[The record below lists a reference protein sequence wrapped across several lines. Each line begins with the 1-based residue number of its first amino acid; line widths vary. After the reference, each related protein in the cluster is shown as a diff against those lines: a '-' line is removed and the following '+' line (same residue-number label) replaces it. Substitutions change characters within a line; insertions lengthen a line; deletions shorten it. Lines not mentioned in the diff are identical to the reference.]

1 MKTQKILSLNQVAL
15 ATALAASA
23 IGSAYAQ
30 SNNDTLK
37 LDEVVVTGTATGASK
52 MKQSSSISTVGVE
65 QILQSQ
71 PTNASDILRSIP
83 GIRAESSGGGGN
95 ANVTVRGLPISAGGS
110 RYVQFQEDGLPVML
124 FGDVAFST
132 PDMFLRADS
141 SLERLEV
148 VRGGSASTLATNAP
162 GGIINFISKTGDEP
176 GGSLG
181 VTTGLGYN
189 EKRLDFDYS
198 GKLSDKTRFFIG
210 GFTHNGEGPRNATG
224 NSNQGGQ
231 IKGNITQELDNGFVR
246 FNFKALDDQSPL
258 FMPVPVRIANGKV
271 SELPGIDP
279 RMSSMYSPY
288 WVKDYTLTKNNTM
301 VGTDVN
307 DGLRVKQNSFGI
319 EAELK
324 LADGWKLSEKF
335 RHSSMSGRFIG
346 LFPANDAAAAPA
358 GTLYATGP
366 KAGQAYSGNAFTNT
380 VFNTSMDDM
389 GSTSNDFKLS
399 KSFAQADGAKLN
411 TTFGLFMN
419 VQKVGLTWNFNQYLM
434 QATDK
439 NPALLSN
446 SSTNSYGATALGA
459 DVWGGCCTR
468 AIDATY
474 NTTSPYAVIGWEK
487 GAWTLDGSL
496 RHDNQVATGSYNQV
510 NTGAVNPA
518 LKNTFQPGSAQAINY
533 TKSHMSYSFGGNYQM
548 NKDLAYFARISEGV
562 AFNADRIMFGSAAV
576 PMAGGAGVVP
586 INTVQQLEGGVKMR
600 NGNLSTFV
608 TVFQAKTDESNFDAS
623 TQRSTANK
631 YDAKGIELEAG
642 YKMGSFRING
652 GVTVTDAKIV
662 SSGLTPNRQ
671 AKVVYQLS
679 PTYTTGAFTVG
690 AAIVGSSSAK
700 DAQGSAYEATLPA
713 YTVVNGFA
721 NYAVSKDLTA
731 TFGVYNLTNTIGYTE
746 INDGRMAARSIN
758 GRSAKVGLKYHF

>member
-1 MKTQKILSLNQVAL
+1 MKIQKIAPTKVAAAVAL
-15 ATALAASA
+15 TVVQMGIAH
-23 IGSAYAQ
+23 AQ
-30 SNNDTLK
+30 SSNDTLK

-52 MKQSSSISTVGVE
+52 MKQSNSVSTVGVE
-65 QILQSQ
+65 QVLQSQ
-71 PTNASDILRSIP
+71 PTNASDILRTVP

-110 RYVQFQEDGLPVML
+110 RYVQFQEDGLPVLL
-124 FGDVAFST
+124 FGDVAFAT
-132 PDMFLRADS
+132 PDMFLRADN

-148 VRGGSASTLATNAP
+148 VRGGSASTLATNSP
-162 GGIINFISKTGDEP
+162 GGIINFISKTGEEP
-176 GGSLG
+176 GGSIG
-181 VTTGLGYN
+181 VTTGLGYD

-210 GFTHNGEGPRNATG
+210 GYTHQGQGPRNASA
-224 NSNQGGQ
+224 NSTQGGQ
-231 IKGNITQELDNGFVR
+231 IKGNITQELDNGYVR
-246 FNFKALDDQSPL
+246 FSFKHLDDQSPL
-258 FMPVPVRIANGKV
+258 FMPVPVKISNGKV
-271 SELPGIDP
+271 SELAGIDP
-279 RMSSMYSPY
+279 RKASMYSPY

-307 DGLRVKQNSFGI
+307 DGLRVKQNSFGV
-319 EAELK
+319 ETELK

-335 RHSSMSGRFIG
+335 RSSSNSGRFIG
-346 LFPANDAAAAPA
+346 LFPANDVAAAPA
-358 GTLYATGP
+358 GTKYATGP
-366 KAGQAYSGNAFTNT
+366 NAGKAYVGNAFTNT

-389 GSTSNDFKLS
+389 GSTTNDVKLS

-434 QATDK
+434 QATDN

-446 SSTNSYGATALGA
+446 STTNSYGAVALGT

-474 NTTSPYAVIGWEK
+474 RTTSPYAVIGWEK
-487 GAWTLDGSL
+487 GALSIDGSI
-496 RHDNQVATGSYNQV
+496 RQDSQVATGSYNQ
-510 NTGAVNPA
+510 AVSNQ
-518 LKNTFQPGSAQAINY
+518 FQAGKAQAIDYKKNH
-533 TKSHMSYSFGGNYQM
+533 TSYSVGANYQL
-548 NKDLAYFARISEGV
+548 NKDLAVFARVSEGV

-586 INTVQQLEGGVKMR
+586 INTVQQYEGGVKMR
-600 NGNLSTFV
+600 DGNLSTFV
-608 TVFQAKTDESNFDAS
+608 TLFQAKTDESNYDAT
-623 TQRSTANK
+623 TQKSTANK
-631 YDAKGIELEAG
+631 YDAKGLEIEAG
-642 YKMGSFRING
+642 YKMGAFRVNG
-652 GVTVTDAKIV
+652 GITLTDAKIV

-679 PTYTTGAFTVG
+679 PTYTAGAFTVG

-700 DAQGSAYEATLPA
+700 DAQGTPYEATLPA
-713 YTVVNGFA
+713 YTVVNAFA
-721 NYAVSKDLTA
+721 NYAISKDLLA
-731 TFGVYNLTNTIGYTE
+731 TFGVYNLSNTIGYTE

-758 GRSAKVGLKYHF
+758 GRSAKAGLKYTF

>member
-1 MKTQKILSLNQVAL
+1 MTIRKIATPTQVA
-15 ATALAASA
+15 AAAALAIFQLSVAN
-23 IGSAYAQ
+23 AQ
-30 SNNDTLK
+30 SSNDTLK

-52 MKQSSSISTVGVE
+52 MKQSSSISTVASE
-65 QILQSQ
+65 QILQGQ

-132 PDMFLRADS
+132 PDMFLRADNS
-141 SLERLEV
+141 VESLEV

-176 GGSLG
+176 GGSIG
-181 VTTGLGYN
+181 ITTGLNYN

-198 GKLSDKTRFFIG
+198 GKLSDKTRFFVG
-210 GFTHNGEGPRNATG
+210 GYTHNGEGPRNATG
-224 NSNQGGQ
+224 NSKQGGQ
-231 IKGNITQELDNGFVR
+231 IKANITQELDNGFVR
-246 FNFKALDDQSPL
+246 LNFKSLDDQSPL
-258 FMPVPVRIANGKV
+258 YMPVPVRISNGKV

-279 RMSSMYSPY
+279 RVASMYSPY
-288 WVKDYTLTKNNTM
+288 WVKDRTLTKDNTFTN
-301 VGTDVN
+301 TDVN
-307 DGLRVKQNSFGI
+307 DGLRVKQNSFGV

-324 LADGWKLSEKF
+324 LANGWKMSEKF
-335 RHSSMSGRFIG
+335 RHANMSGRFIG
-346 LFPANDAAAAPA
+346 LFPADDVSAAAA
-358 GTLYATGP
+358 GTTYATGP
-366 KAGQAYSGNAFTNT
+366 KAGQSYSGNAFTNT

-389 GSTSNDFKLS
+389 GSTTNDIKLS
-399 KSFAQADGAKLN
+399 KSFAQADGSKIN
-411 TTFGLFMN
+411 TTFGLFLN

-434 QATDK
+434 QATDN

-446 SSTNSYGATALGA
+446 STTNSFGATALGSA
-459 DVWGGCCTR
+459 VWGGCCTR

-474 NTTSPYAVIGWEK
+474 NTTSPYAVVGWEK
-487 GAWTLDGSL
+487 GPWALDGSI
-496 RHDNQVATGSYNQV
+496 RQDSQVATGSYNQ
-510 NTGAVNPA
+510 AVDNE
-518 LKNTFQPGSAQAINY
+518 FRPGNAKTINY
-533 TKSHMSYSFGGNYQM
+533 KKNNTSYSFGANYQL
-548 NKDLAYFARISEGV
+548 NKDMAVFARVSEGA

-586 INTVQQLEGGVKMR
+586 INTVQQYEGGIKMR
-600 NGNLSTFV
+600 QGNLSTFI
-608 TVFQAKTDESNFDAS
+608 TVFKAKTDESNFDAT

-631 YDAKGIELEAG
+631 YDASGIELEAG

-652 GVTVTDAKIV
+652 GVTLTDAKIV

-671 AKVVYQLS
+671 AKMVYQLS
-679 PTYTTGAFTVG
+679 PTYTSGSYTVG

-700 DAQGSAYEATLPA
+700 DAQGTSFEATLPA
-713 YTVVNGFA
+713 YTVVNAFA
-721 NYAVSKDLTA
+721 NYAISKDLTA
-731 TFGVYNLTNTIGYTE
+731 SFGVYNLTNTLGYTE

-758 GRSAKVGLKYHF
+758 GRSAKVGLKYNF

>member
-1 MKTQKILSLNQVAL
+1 MKFPQSVAPTQVAVAVAL
-15 ATALAASA
+15 TALHMGAAF
-23 IGSAYAQ
+23 AQ
-30 SNNDTLK
+30 ANNDTLK

-132 PDMFLRADS
+132 PDMFLRADN

-148 VRGGSASTLATNAP
+148 VRGGAASTLATNAP

-176 GGSLG
+176 GGSIGLS
-181 VTTGLGYN
+181 TGIGYN

-198 GKLSDKTRFFIG
+198 GKLGEKTRFFIG

-246 FNFKALDDQSPL
+246 LNFKALDDQSPL
-258 FMPVPVRIANGKV
+258 FMPVPVKISKGTV

-279 RMSSMYSPY
+279 RVASMYSPY
-288 WVKDYTLTKNNTM
+288 WVKDFTLTKNNTM

-307 DGLRVKQNSFGI
+307 DGLRVKQNSFGV
-319 EAELK
+319 EADLK

-335 RHSSMSGRFIG
+335 RHASMSGRFVG
-346 LFPANDAAAAPA
+346 LFPADDVKAAPA
-358 GTLYATGP
+358 GTKYATGP
-366 KAGQAYSGNAFTNT
+366 NAGQAYTGNAFTNT

-389 GSTSNDFKLS
+389 GSTTNDFKLS
-399 KSFAQADGAKLN
+399 KSFAQADGSKLN
-411 TTFGLFMN
+411 TTFGLFLN

-446 SSTNSYGATALGA
+446 STTNSYGATALGS

-487 GAWTLDGSL
+487 GAWTLDGSI
-496 RHDNQVATGSYNQV
+496 RRDNQVATGSYNQ
-510 NTGAVNPA
+510 AVANQF
-518 LKNTFQPGSAQAINY
+518 KPGNAQAINY
-533 TKSHMSYSFGGNYQM
+533 TKEHTSYSFGGNYQLD
-548 NKDLAYFARISEGV
+548 KDLALFARLSEGV

-600 NGNLSTFV
+600 SGNLSTFV
-608 TVFQAKTDESNFDAS
+608 TVFQAKTDESNYDAT
-623 TQRSTANK
+623 TQKSTANK
-631 YDAKGIELEAG
+631 YDAKGIEIEAG
-642 YKMGSFRING
+642 YKMGAFRING
-652 GVTVTDAKIV
+652 GLTLTDAKIV

-679 PTYTTGAFTVG
+679 PTYSTGALTVG
-690 AAIVGSSSAK
+690 AAVVGSSSAK
-700 DAQGSAYEATLPA
+700 DAQGTPYEATLPA

-721 NYAVSKDLTA
+721 NYAISKDLTA

-758 GRSAKVGLKYHF
+758 GRSAKVGLKYNF

>member
-1 MKTQKILSLNQVAL
+1 MKFPQSVAPTQVAVAVAL
-15 ATALAASA
+15 TALHMGAAF
-23 IGSAYAQ
+23 AQ
-30 SNNDTLK
+30 ANNDTLK

-132 PDMFLRADS
+132 PDMFLRADN

-148 VRGGSASTLATNAP
+148 VRGGAASTLATNAP

-176 GGSLG
+176 GGSIGL
-181 VTTGLGYN
+181 TTGIGYN

-198 GKLSDKTRFFIG
+198 GKLGEKTRFFIG

-258 FMPVPVRIANGKV
+258 FMPVPVKISKGTV

-279 RMSSMYSPY
+279 RMASMYSPY
-288 WVKDYTLTKNNTM
+288 WVKDFTLAKNNTM

-307 DGLRVKQNSFGI
+307 DGLRVKQNSFGV
-319 EAELK
+319 EADLK

-335 RHSSMSGRFIG
+335 RHASMSGRFVG
-346 LFPANDAAAAPA
+346 LFPADDVTAAPA
-358 GTLYATGP
+358 GTKYATGP
-366 KAGQAYSGNAFTNT
+366 NAGKAYTGNAFTNT

-389 GSTSNDFKLS
+389 GSTTNDIKLS
-399 KSFAQADGAKLN
+399 KTFAQADGAKLN

-446 SSTNSYGATALGA
+446 STTNSYGATALGS

-487 GAWTLDGSL
+487 GAWTLDGSI
-496 RHDNQVATGSYNQV
+496 RRDNQVATGSYNQ
-510 NTGAVNPA
+510 AVANQF
-518 LKNTFQPGSAQAINY
+518 KPGNAQAINY
-533 TKSHMSYSFGGNYQM
+533 TKEHTSYSFGGNYQLD
-548 NKDLAYFARISEGV
+548 KDLALFARLSEGV

-600 NGNLSTFV
+600 SGNLSTFV
-608 TVFQAKTDESNFDAS
+608 TVFQAKTDESNYDAT
-623 TQRSTANK
+623 TQKSTANK
-631 YDAKGIELEAG
+631 YDAKGIEIEAG
-642 YKMGSFRING
+642 YKMGAFRING
-652 GVTVTDAKIV
+652 GLKLTDAKIV

-671 AKVVYQLS
+671 AKVVYQ
-679 PTYTTGAFTVG
+679 
-690 AAIVGSSSAK
+690 
-700 DAQGSAYEATLPA
+700 
-713 YTVVNGFA
+713 
-721 NYAVSKDLTA
+721 
-731 TFGVYNLTNTIGYTE
+731 
-746 INDGRMAARSIN
+746 
-758 GRSAKVGLKYHF
+758 

>member
-1 MKTQKILSLNQVAL
+1 MKFPQSVAPTQVAVAVAL
-15 ATALAASA
+15 TALHMGAAF
-23 IGSAYAQ
+23 AQ
-30 SNNDTLK
+30 ANNDTLK

-132 PDMFLRADS
+132 PDMFLRADN

-148 VRGGSASTLATNAP
+148 VRGGAASTLATNAP

-176 GGSLG
+176 GGSIGL
-181 VTTGLGYN
+181 TTGIGYN
-189 EKRLDFDYS
+189 QKRLDFDYS
-198 GKLSDKTRFFIG
+198 GKLGEKTRFFIG

-258 FMPVPVRIANGKV
+258 FMPVPVKIAKGTV

-279 RMSSMYSPY
+279 RMASMYSPY
-288 WVKDYTLTKNNTM
+288 WVKDFTLAKNNTM

-307 DGLRVKQNSFGI
+307 DGLRVKQNSFGV
-319 EAELK
+319 EADLK

-335 RHSSMSGRFIG
+335 RHASMSGRFVG
-346 LFPANDAAAAPA
+346 LFPADDVTAAPA
-358 GTLYATGP
+358 GTKYATGP
-366 KAGQAYSGNAFTNT
+366 NAGKAYTGNAFTNT

-389 GSTSNDFKLS
+389 GSTTNDIKLS
-399 KSFAQADGAKLN
+399 KTFAQADGAKLN

-446 SSTNSYGATALGA
+446 STTNSYGATALGS

-487 GAWTLDGSL
+487 GAWTLDGSI
-496 RHDNQVATGSYNQV
+496 RRDNQVATGSYNQ
-510 NTGAVNPA
+510 AVANQF
-518 LKNTFQPGSAQAINY
+518 KPGNAQAINY
-533 TKSHMSYSFGGNYQM
+533 TKEHTSYSFGGNYQL
-548 NKDLAYFARISEGV
+548 NKDLALFARLSEGV

-600 NGNLSTFV
+600 SGNLSTFV
-608 TVFQAKTDESNFDAS
+608 TVFQAKTDESNYDAT
-623 TQRSTANK
+623 TQKSTANK
-631 YDAKGIELEAG
+631 YDAKGIEIEAG
-642 YKMGSFRING
+642 YKMGAFRING
-652 GVTVTDAKIV
+652 GLTLTDAKIV

-679 PTYTTGAFTVG
+679 PTYSTGALTVG

-700 DAQGSAYEATLPA
+700 DAQGSSYEATLPA

-721 NYAVSKDLTA
+721 NYAISKDLTA

-758 GRSAKVGLKYHF
+758 GRSAKVGLKYNF